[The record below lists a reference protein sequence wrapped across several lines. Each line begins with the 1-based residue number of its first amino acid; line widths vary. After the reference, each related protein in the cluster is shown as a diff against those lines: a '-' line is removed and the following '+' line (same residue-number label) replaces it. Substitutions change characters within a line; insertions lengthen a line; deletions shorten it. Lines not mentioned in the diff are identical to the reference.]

1 MSSIPT
7 KQIDGDVSVGRDVN
21 IGGKTTIRGSVKVG
35 HNLTIEGW
43 LEAKNIKGPNK
54 GLFKTAAQLREAY
67 PNPHKGWW
75 ALVTIEGSV
84 ASDHLGQLYVVDG
97 GTWVA
102 QVDSNGNPLLRGNP
116 TVDSTKYFDAYIETL
131 KPWLR
136 GSLGNFDSSEAFN
149 NYLNGLSY
157 DTLKSGRYVVYLGGV
172 PFFVTF
178 SVLYA
183 KEQISAIWVE
193 GSLMVT
199 DNVISS
205 NTSKGVTIAYRY
217 YKNGAWESW
226 KTIYDDLNG
235 AVASQGSRI
244 STLEGKMP
252 SVQTSANGTTKN
264 YIYSASGD
272 DMHTALSSK
281 IWTYTHGDG
290 NLFLRFKHWG
300 ASNDTSE
307 SNYSQVM
314 VANAWI
320 GGNGVLRRDVYR
332 RLDDFSLREEN
343 STADAVNIVTPIFTT
358 GGTRSFP
365 ISKATTAK
373 AGVMSVED
381 KIYIETLK
389 PWLRGSLGNF
399 ASSEAFNN
407 YLDGLSYDTL
417 KSGRYIVYLGGVPF
431 FVTFS
436 VLYAKEQISAIWVEG
451 SLMVTDNVISSNT
464 SKGVTIAY
472 RYYKNGAWESWKT
485 IYDDLNGAVASQGS
499 RISTLE
505 GKTAAH
511 VTALN
516 KASEDIQ
523 TLTAFKNTKGHSN
536 GLAPLDE
543 TGKVPSKYLPENVLE
558 FSGMVSGITPQTVS
572 LNKYSSDENCS
583 VVYSKDREVFM
594 LKYEQPSTSPFLP
607 ATITY
612 YNNWIDGDLFGELSA
627 DADGRVPHSCK
638 IYIDVTTNKTYYW
651 RGITLKTIGA
661 TAQDGVQGTTK
672 NYIYSA
678 SGDDMH
684 TALSS
689 KIWTYTHGDGNLFL
703 RFKHWGASN
712 DTSESNYSQVMVANA
727 WIGGNGVLRRDVYRR
742 LDDFSLREEN
752 STADAV
758 NIVTPIFTTGG
769 TRSFPISKATTAKAG
784 VMTVAHVTALNKA
797 SEDIQTLNERIVALE
812 KKVSALEAKLK

>member
-102 QVDSNGNPLLRGNP
+102 QVDSNGNPLLKGNP

-205 NTSKGVTIAYRY
+205 NTNKGVTIC
-217 YKNGAWESW
+217 
-226 KTIYDDLNG
+226 
-235 AVASQGSRI
+235 
-244 STLEGKMP
+244 
-252 SVQTSANGTTKN
+252 
-264 YIYSASGD
+264 
-272 DMHTALSSK
+272 
-281 IWTYTHGDG
+281 
-290 NLFLRFKHWG
+290 
-300 ASNDTSE
+300 
-307 SNYSQVM
+307 
-314 VANAWI
+314 
-320 GGNGVLRRDVYR
+320 
-332 RLDDFSLREEN
+332 
-343 STADAVNIVTPIFTT
+343 
-358 GGTRSFP
+358 
-365 ISKATTAK
+365 
-373 AGVMSVED
+373 
-381 KIYIETLK
+381 
-389 PWLRGSLGNF
+389 
-399 ASSEAFNN
+399 
-407 YLDGLSYDTL
+407 
-417 KSGRYIVYLGGVPF
+417 
-431 FVTFS
+431 
-436 VLYAKEQISAIWVEG
+436 
-451 SLMVTDNVISSNT
+451 
-464 SKGVTIAY
+464 Y

-661 TAQDGVQGTTK
+661 TAQDGVQGTSE

-678 SGDDMH
+678 SGDEMH

-689 KIWTYTHGDGNLFL
+689 KIWIYQHGDYNQFL
-703 RFKHWGASN
+703 RIKHWGANN
-712 DTSESNYSQVMVANA
+712 DTSESNYSQVMLPNV
-727 WIGGNGVLRRDVYRR
+727 WTGGNGLMRWDVYRR